1 MIKFVAA
8 AAAICIFANTATAEI
23 PDGRYVCSLDSIW
36 VGDAGRIRG
45 DDKYVT
51 NLFSIDVDASAGTIK
66 AQQFQFPLSNP
77 LPADFKITR
86 KVNTRY
92 EGVSD
97 EGALI
102 LFKGFSYVISNIY
115 SERTGPNDAQGISVY
130 LGQCNHVTEDN
141 TKIYEENHPESDAL

>member
-1 MIKFVAA
+1 MIKFAA
-8 AAAICIFANTATAEI
+8 AGAAICIFANTAMAEI
-23 PDGRYVCSLDSIW
+23 PDGRYICSVENIW
-36 VGDAGRIRG
+36 VADAGKVSG
-45 DDKYVT
+45 DDRWVRT
-51 NLFSIDVDASAGTIK
+51 LFNIDVDASAGTIK

-86 KVNTRY
+86 KVDTRY

-115 SERTGPNDAQGISVY
+115 SERTGPNDVQGISTYVG
-130 LGQCNHVTEDN
+130 LCNHVTEDN
-141 TKIYEENHPESDAL
+141 TKIYTENRPENEM